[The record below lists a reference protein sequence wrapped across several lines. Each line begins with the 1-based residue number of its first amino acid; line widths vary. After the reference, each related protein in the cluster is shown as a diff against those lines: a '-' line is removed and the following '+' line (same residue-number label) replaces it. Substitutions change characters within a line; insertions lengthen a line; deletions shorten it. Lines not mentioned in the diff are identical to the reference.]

1 MKALTDAIW
10 GKCTSATDLYADIA
24 GRLFKGRAPQGAEFP
39 YVVFFVVTDN
49 PDNAFAKD
57 GDEAI
62 VQFSAFST
70 QKDGNSEIEKIVSD
84 LRAIYDDVSLTITG
98 HTLIGFAWQNTVP
111 MIEDL
116 PATAGGTVEAWHY
129 AVDYLATRQES

>member
-10 GKCTSATDLYADIA
+10 GKCTSATDLYADIG

-62 VQFSAFST
+62 VQFSVFSKT
-70 QKDGNSEIEKIVSD
+70 AGNAEAENIVAH
-84 LRAIYDDVSLTITG
+84 LRALYDDVALTITG

-111 MIEDL
+111 MADEIITPD
-116 PATAGGTVEAWHY
+116 GTVEAWHY